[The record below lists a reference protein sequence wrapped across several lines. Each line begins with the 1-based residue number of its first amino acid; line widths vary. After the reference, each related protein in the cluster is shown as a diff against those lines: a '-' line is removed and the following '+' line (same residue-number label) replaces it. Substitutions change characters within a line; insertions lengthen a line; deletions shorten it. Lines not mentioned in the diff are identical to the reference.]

1 MSRDPLRLADY
12 LGHILESIAQIQNYC
27 EDIDEVSF
35 MSNRLIQDA
44 VIRNFE
50 IIGEASK
57 NVERVAPEFVAAH
70 PELPLAF
77 AYDMRNLLAHG
88 YYKVD
93 VNVVWKAIERDLPY
107 LQEQV
112 TNSHS
117 CILSGK
123 SRIGHQYDI
132 PFPSIA
138 NQGPY
143 SSIFSSSK
151 HSKII

>member
-50 IIGEASK
+50 IIGEASR
-57 NVERVAPEFVAAH
+57 NIERVAPDFVAAH

-93 VNVVWKAIERDLPY
+93 VTVVWKTIERDLPY
-107 LQEQV
+107 LKEQV
-112 TNSHS
+112 THAVRF
-117 CILSGK
+117 L
-123 SRIGHQYDI
+123 
-132 PFPSIA
+132 
-138 NQGPY
+138 
-143 SSIFSSSK
+143 
-151 HSKII
+151 

>member
-1 MSRDPLRLADY
+1 MSRDPLRLRDY
-12 LGHILESIAQIQNYC
+12 LGHILEAISQIQTYC

-35 MSNRLIQDA
+35 LANRMIQDA

-57 NVERVAPEFVAAH
+57 NIERVAPEFVATH

-93 VNVVWKAIERDLPY
+93 VAVVWKTIERDLPY
-107 LQEQV
+107 LQQQV
-112 TNSHS
+112 TMAMRN
-117 CILSGK
+117 LSFG
-123 SRIGHQYDI
+123 
-132 PFPSIA
+132 A
-138 NQGPY
+138 W
-143 SSIFSSSK
+143 
-151 HSKII
+151 

>member
-1 MSRDPLRLADY
+1 MSRDPLRLGDY
-12 LGHILESIAQIQNYC
+12 LGHILEAISQIQNYC
-27 EDIDEVSF
+27 EDLDEVTF
-35 MSNRLIQDA
+35 LKNRMIQDA

-93 VNVVWKAIERDLPY
+93 VAVVWKTIERDLPF
-107 LQEQV
+107 LQQQV
-112 TNSHS
+112 TVAMRN
-117 CILSGK
+117 L
-123 SRIGHQYDI
+123 
-132 PFPSIA
+132 
-138 NQGPY
+138 
-143 SSIFSSSK
+143 
-151 HSKII
+151 

>member
-1 MSRDPLRLADY
+1 MSHDPLRLRDY
-12 LGHILESIAQIQNYC
+12 LGHILEAISQIHKYC

-35 MSNRLIQDA
+35 LANRMIQDA

-57 NVERVAPEFVAAH
+57 NIERVAPEFVAAH

-93 VNVVWKAIERDLPY
+93 VTVVWKTIEKDLPY
-107 LQEQV
+107 LQQQV
-112 TNSHS
+112 T
-117 CILSGK
+117 
-123 SRIGHQYDI
+123 
-132 PFPSIA
+132 IA
-138 NQGPY
+138 IRNL
-143 SSIFSSSK
+143 
-151 HSKII
+151 

>member
-1 MSRDPLRLADY
+1 M
-12 LGHILESIAQIQNYC
+12 
-27 EDIDEVSF
+27 
-35 MSNRLIQDA
+35 IQDA

-93 VNVVWKAIERDLPY
+93 VAVVWKTIERDLPF
-107 LQEQV
+107 LQQQV
-112 TNSHS
+112 TMAMRK
-117 CILSGK
+117 L
-123 SRIGHQYDI
+123 
-132 PFPSIA
+132 
-138 NQGPY
+138 
-143 SSIFSSSK
+143 
-151 HSKII
+151 

>member
-1 MSRDPLRLADY
+1 MSRDPLRLGDY
-12 LGHILESIAQIQNYC
+12 LGHILEAILQIQSYC

-35 MSNRLIQDA
+35 LTNRMIQDA

-70 PELPLAF
+70 PDLPLAF

-93 VNVVWKAIERDLPY
+93 VSVVWKTIERDLPY
-107 LQEQV
+107 LQQQV
-112 TNSHS
+112 T
-117 CILSGK
+117 
-123 SRIGHQYDI
+123 
-132 PFPSIA
+132 IA
-138 NQGPY
+138 LRNL
-143 SSIFSSSK
+143 
-151 HSKII
+151 

>member
-1 MSRDPLRLADY
+1 MIKLSPYEPDPLRLGDY
-12 LGHILESIAQIQNYC
+12 LGHILDAIKQIQNYC
-27 EDIDEVSF
+27 EDIDEVTF
-35 MSNRLIQDA
+35 HSNRLIQDA

-93 VNVVWKAIERDLPY
+93 VNVVWKTIERDLPY
-107 LQEQV
+107 LQKQV
-112 TNSHS
+112 
-117 CILSGK
+117 IQAML
-123 SRIGHQYDI
+123 DL
-132 PFPSIA
+132 
-138 NQGPY
+138 
-143 SSIFSSSK
+143 
-151 HSKII
+151 

>member
-1 MSRDPLRLADY
+1 MQGYLETPKLRSHAQGYVLKQQRSSNQSRTLGDY
-12 LGHILESIAQIQNYC
+12 HGHIFEAISQIQNYC

-35 MSNRLIQDA
+35 LENRLIQDA

-57 NVERVAPEFVAAH
+57 NIERVAPEFVAAH

-93 VNVVWKAIERDLPY
+93 VTVVWKTIERDLPY

-112 TNSHS
+112 TQAVRDLWTSV
-117 CILSGK
+117 
-123 SRIGHQYDI
+123 
-132 PFPSIA
+132 IA
-138 NQGPY
+138 
-143 SSIFSSSK
+143 ITKKFE
-151 HSKII
+151 

>member
-1 MSRDPLRLADY
+1 MSRDPLRLGDY
-12 LGHILESIAQIQNYC
+12 LGHILEAISQIQSYC

-35 MSNRLIQDA
+35 LTNRMIQDA

-70 PELPLAF
+70 PDLPLAF

-93 VNVVWKAIERDLPY
+93 VSVVWKTIERDLPH
-107 LQEQV
+107 LQQQV
-112 TNSHS
+112 T
-117 CILSGK
+117 
-123 SRIGHQYDI
+123 
-132 PFPSIA
+132 IA
-138 NQGPY
+138 LRNL
-143 SSIFSSSK
+143 
-151 HSKII
+151 

>member
-1 MSRDPLRLADY
+1 MSRDPLRLSDY
-12 LGHILESIAQIQNYC
+12 LGHILEAISQIQNYC
-27 EDIDEVSF
+27 EDLDEVTF
-35 MSNRLIQDA
+35 LKNRMIQDA

-93 VNVVWKAIERDLPY
+93 VAVVWKTIERDLPF
-107 LQEQV
+107 LQQQV
-112 TNSHS
+112 TMAIRN
-117 CILSGK
+117 L
-123 SRIGHQYDI
+123 
-132 PFPSIA
+132 
-138 NQGPY
+138 
-143 SSIFSSSK
+143 
-151 HSKII
+151 